1 MGKGGLGLGKAGGSL
16 RGRQIRKSVH
26 EDGLGP
32 PTLKAARSGNQLSH
46 PGACYLLG
54 SQRV

>member
-32 PTLKAARSGNQLSH
+32 PTLKAARSGNRLSH
-46 PGACYLLG
+46 PGACFLLG